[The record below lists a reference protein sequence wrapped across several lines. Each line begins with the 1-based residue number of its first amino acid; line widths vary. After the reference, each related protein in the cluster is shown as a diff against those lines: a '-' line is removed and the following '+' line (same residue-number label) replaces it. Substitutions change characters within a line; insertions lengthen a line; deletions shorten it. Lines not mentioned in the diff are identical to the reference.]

1 MVRLYIAPVPNRRL
15 QGRESPHEGRLIST
29 RAHLS
34 RWPVAPVQG
43 FCPVLPETLKSNSS
57 SAAPPPRLQP
67 LGWAPEPSRPPQRTR
82 AHSSIKMSHKVI
94 DLASDEEKEKAGPID
109 LANSSDEDVEDRE
122 DLQVACPKCT
132 LLNAGDADQCVA
144 CGNTLRAAA

>member
-1 MVRLYIAPVPNRRL
+1 
-15 QGRESPHEGRLIST
+15 
-29 RAHLS
+29 
-34 RWPVAPVQG
+34 
-43 FCPVLPETLKSNSS
+43 
-57 SAAPPPRLQP
+57 
-67 LGWAPEPSRPPQRTR
+67 
-82 AHSSIKMSHKVI
+82 MSHKVI

-144 CGNTLRAAA
+144 CGHRLREPKPTAWGRADGTPWSQKPQTQKSGFRIPTRSDVDARKRPPPPTDCKPVAFLTFSFLA